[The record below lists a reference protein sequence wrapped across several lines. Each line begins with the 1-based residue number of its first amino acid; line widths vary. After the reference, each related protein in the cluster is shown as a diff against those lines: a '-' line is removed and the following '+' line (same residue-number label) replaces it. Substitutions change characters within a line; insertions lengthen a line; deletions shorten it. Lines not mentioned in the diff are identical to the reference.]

1 MDKKN
6 ANNNAEEIEDKEDVI
21 ETQNEGETD
30 KEDVIEDQNDDIEG
44 KDDAIMKRLDGFA
57 AELESIRGDIKRVS
71 DMASAFVDSGA
82 VIREGDVNDLDVDND
97 GDPDFVPIE
106 ELDLN
111 L

>member
-1 MDKKN
+1 MDEEN
-6 ANNNAEEIEDKEDVI
+6 ANNSAEEIEDKEDVI

-44 KDDAIMKRLDGFA
+44 KDDAIMARID
-57 AELESIRGDIKRVS
+57 ELFGEMESIRGELKSVR

-82 VIREGDVNDLDVDND
+82 VIREGDVNDLDVDYD

>member
-1 MDKKN
+1 MDEEN

-44 KDDAIMKRLDGFA
+44 QDYAIIKRLDDFA
-57 AELESIRGDIKRVS
+57 AELESIRSDIKRVS

-82 VIREGDVNDLDVDND
+82 VIREGDVNDLDVDDD

-106 ELDLN
+106 KLDLN